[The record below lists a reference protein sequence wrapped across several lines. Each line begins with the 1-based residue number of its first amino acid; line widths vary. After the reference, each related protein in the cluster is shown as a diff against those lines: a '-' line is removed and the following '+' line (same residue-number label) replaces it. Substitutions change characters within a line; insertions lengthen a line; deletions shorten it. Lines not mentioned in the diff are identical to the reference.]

1 LGLPQV
7 AKIKRSA
14 FVGRFFVIR
23 NSRRTIEVAQSTD
36 DAMLA
41 GFSNACSNKEH
52 DLVRGHGG
60 HMGRAV
66 DDAPKRPIARKTL
79 IRVSKLYRPY
89 RSALITVAI
98 LIFVSALLMIATPL
112 LIRQIIDVA
121 IPAADRTQL
130 YWYTGWM
137 IGIAAVSGAISY
149 GTSFLNLRT
158 GLTVMEDL
166 RLSVYAHLQKLPL
179 SFFTSTRTGDLQTRI
194 SSDVASTQMLL
205 TDTLGVLLSNSVIVI
220 SAVAAMLV
228 ISWQLSIVALITLP
242 IFTFAMF
249 KVGKR
254 RRELTRRTQKSLS
267 DLTSRTGETLSVSG
281 VMLSKTFGRE
291 ADQFDDFKKNS
302 SELTVLSLRQAMT
315 GQRFSVVMQTFFT
328 MTPAIIWL
336 IGGYIII
343 DENSSISLGDI
354 VAFTAI
360 QARLLFPMAGLF
372 MRGVQISS
380 SIALFDRI
388 FEYLD
393 IDPKIKDPENPVAV
407 DPANFK
413 GEIKYSGVG
422 FKYSEIPA
430 VARAETNDSNGA
442 KKNERKRLAKDSE
455 PSFTLSNIDFSVP
468 SGGLTALVGPSGAG
482 KTSVGY
488 LLARLYDADTGSV
501 SIDGINVKDM
511 AQADL
516 SKLIGVVSQDSFMFH
531 ATIRENLVF
540 GKSDATEEQMI
551 DATKAAQIFDL
562 IDGLPE
568 RFDTVVGERGYRLSG
583 GERQRLAIARVIL
596 ANPRI
601 LLLDE
606 ATSSLDT
613 LSERM
618 IQQALTRLRE
628 GRTTVA
634 IAHRLST
641 VIAANQIL
649 VMDGGKISDRG
660 TNEELLERS
669 SLYRRLYEEQF
680 TAIPSLS

>member
-1 LGLPQV
+1 
-7 AKIKRSA
+7 
-14 FVGRFFVIR
+14 
-23 NSRRTIEVAQSTD
+23 
-36 DAMLA
+36 M
-41 GFSNACSNKEH
+41 
-52 DLVRGHGG
+52 VRGHGV
-60 HMGRAV
+60 GRTF

-89 RSALITVAI
+89 RSTLITVAI
-98 LIFVSALLMIATPL
+98 LIFISATLMIATPL

-121 IPAADRTQL
+121 IPNSDRTSL
-130 YWYTGWM
+130 YWLTGWM
-137 IGIAAVSGAISY
+137 IGVAVASGVISY
-149 GTSFLNLRT
+149 GTNYLNMRT

-166 RLSVYAHLQKLPL
+166 RLAVYGHLQKLPL

-194 SSDVASTQMLL
+194 SGDVSSTQMLL
-205 TDTLGVLLSNSVIVI
+205 TDTLGVLLSNSVVVI
-220 SAVAAMLV
+220 SAVIAMLV
-228 ISWQLSIVALITLP
+228 ISWQLSIVALVTLP
-242 IFTFAMF
+242 IFTLAMF

-291 ADQFDDFKKNS
+291 ADQFESFKQNS
-302 SELTVLSLRQAMT
+302 SELTTLSLRQAMT
-315 GQRFSVVMQTFFT
+315 GQRFSVVIQTFFT

-336 IGGYIII
+336 IGGYFIIKA
-343 DENSSISLGDI
+343 DSSISMGDI

-372 MRGVQISS
+372 MRGIQISS

-393 IDPKIKDPENPVAV
+393 IDPKIKDPVKPVLV

-413 GEIKYSGVG
+413 GNIVYSDVG
-422 FKYSEIPA
+422 FRYSEISIG
-430 VARAETNDSNGA
+430 D
-442 KKNERKRLAKDSE
+442 KKTSLKDESS
-455 PSFTLSNIDFSVP
+455 PFKLKDISFSVP

-488 LLARLYDADTGSV
+488 LLARLYDADSGSV

-531 ATIRENLVF
+531 GTIRENLVF
-540 GKSDATEEQMI
+540 GKSEATEAEMI
-551 DATKAAQIFDL
+551 DATKAAQIHDL
-562 IDGLPE
+562 IDGLPSGFE
-568 RFDTVVGERGYRLSG
+568 TMVGERGYRLSG
-583 GERQRLAIARVIL
+583 GERQRLAIARAIL
-596 ANPRI
+596 SNPRI

-613 LSERM
+613 LSERL
-618 IQQALTRLRE
+618 IQQALTRLRQ

-641 VIAANQIL
+641 VIAADQIL
-649 VMDGGKISDRG
+649 VMEQGKISDRG
-660 TNEELLERS
+660 TNEELLDRS
-669 SLYRRLYEEQF
+669 SLYRQLYEEQF

>member
-1 LGLPQV
+1 
-7 AKIKRSA
+7 
-14 FVGRFFVIR
+14 
-23 NSRRTIEVAQSTD
+23 
-36 DAMLA
+36 M
-41 GFSNACSNKEH
+41 
-52 DLVRGHGG
+52 VRGHGG
-60 HMGRAV
+60 HMGRAF

-79 IRVSKLYRPY
+79 IRVAKLYRPH
-89 RSALITVAI
+89 RNALVSVAI
-98 LIFVSALLMIATPL
+98 LVIIWATLLVATPL
-112 LIRQIIDVA
+112 LIRQIIDDA
-121 IPAADRTQL
+121 IPNADKSQL
-130 YWYTGWM
+130 FWLTGWM
-137 IGIAAVSGAISY
+137 IAVAAVSGAITY
-149 GTSFLNLRT
+149 GTNFLNMRT
-158 GLTVMEDL
+158 GLTVMESL
-166 RLSVYAHLQKLPL
+166 RISVYSHLQKLPL

-205 TDTLGVLLSNSVIVI
+205 TDTLGVMLSNSVVVI
-220 SAVAAMLV
+220 SAITAMLI
-228 ISWQLSIVALITLP
+228 ISWELSIIALISLP
-242 IFTFAMF
+242 MFTFAMI

-254 RRELTRRTQKSLS
+254 RRELTRETQRSLS

-291 ADQFDDFKKNS
+291 ADQLEQFKQNN

-328 MTPAIIWL
+328 IVPAIIWL
-336 IGGYIII
+336 LGGYLII
-343 DENSSISLGDI
+343 DAQDSVSLGDI

-360 QARLLFPMAGLF
+360 QARLLFPMAGMF

-393 IDPKIKDPENPVAV
+393 IDPKIKDPVNPVPV

-413 GEIKYSGVG
+413 GEIEYSSVG
-422 FKYSEIPA
+422 FRYSEIA
-430 VARAETNDSNGA
+430 IGD
-442 KKNERKRLAKDSE
+442 KKTAPTDEAA
-455 PSFTLSNIDFSVP
+455 PFTLDDISFSVP

-488 LLARLYDADTGSV
+488 LLARLYDADSGSV

-540 GKSDATEEQMI
+540 GKSEATEEEMI
-551 DATKAAQIFDL
+551 DATKAAQIFEL
-562 IDGLPE
+562 IDGLPNGFE
-568 RFDTVVGERGYRLSG
+568 TVVGERGYRLSG

-618 IQQALTRLRE
+618 IQQALTRLRQ

-641 VIAANQIL
+641 VIAADQIL
-649 VMDGGKISDRG
+649 VMEQGRISDRG

-669 SLYRRLYEEQF
+669 SLYRQLYEEQF

>member
-1 LGLPQV
+1 
-7 AKIKRSA
+7 
-14 FVGRFFVIR
+14 
-23 NSRRTIEVAQSTD
+23 
-36 DAMLA
+36 M
-41 GFSNACSNKEH
+41 
-52 DLVRGHGG
+52 VRGHGVRPARL
-60 HMGRAV
+60 GRPL
-66 DDAPKRPIARKTL
+66 DDAPKRPMSRKTL
-79 IRVSKLYRPY
+79 ARVARLYKPYRP
-89 RSALITVAI
+89 ALITVAI
-98 LIFVSALLMIATPL
+98 LILVSSSLLVATPL
-112 LIRQIIDVA
+112 LIRQIIDDA
-121 IPAADRTQL
+121 IPNADRTL
-130 YWYTGWM
+130 LFWLTGWM
-137 IGIAAVSGAISY
+137 IGVAAVGGAISY
-149 GTSFLNLRT
+149 ATNFLNMRT

-166 RLSVYAHLQKLPL
+166 RLAVYAHLQKLPL

-194 SSDVASTQMLL
+194 SSDVASTQLLL
-205 TDTLGVLLSNSVIVI
+205 TDTLGVLVSNSVIVL
-220 SAVAAMLV
+220 SSVVAMLV
-228 ISWQLSIVALITLP
+228 ISWELSIVALVTLP

-249 KVGKR
+249 RVGRK
-254 RRELTRRTQKSLS
+254 RRELTRETQKSLS

-291 ADQFDDFKKNS
+291 ADQLESFKVNS
-302 SELTVLSLRQAMT
+302 SELTTLSLRQAMT

-328 MTPAIIWL
+328 MAPAIIWL
-336 IGGYIII
+336 LGGSFIIGSR
-343 DENSSISLGDI
+343 ESVSLGDI

-393 IDPKIKDPENPVAV
+393 IDPKIKDPENPVAI
-407 DPANFK
+407 DPSRFK
-413 GEIKYSGVG
+413 GDIQYHNVG
-422 FKYSEIPA
+422 FRYADASRRARSEKPVDA
-430 VARAETNDSNGA
+430 PFNLRD
-442 KKNERKRLAKDSE
+442 
-455 PSFTLSNIDFSVP
+455 IDFSVP

-488 LLARLYDADTGSV
+488 LLARLYDADTGSI
-501 SIDGINVKDM
+501 SIDGINIKDM

-516 SKLIGVVSQDSFMFH
+516 SRLIGVVSQDSFMFH
-531 ATIRENLVF
+531 ATIRENLLF
-540 GKSDATEEQMI
+540 GKSDATEDQMV

-562 IDGLPE
+562 IDGLPD
-568 RFDTVVGERGYRLSG
+568 RFDTTVGERGYRLSG

-613 LSERM
+613 LSERL
-618 IQQALTRLRE
+618 IQQALARLRE
-628 GRTTVA
+628 GRTTIA

-649 VMDGGKISDRG
+649 VMEAGMIADRG

>member
-1 LGLPQV
+1 
-7 AKIKRSA
+7 
-14 FVGRFFVIR
+14 
-23 NSRRTIEVAQSTD
+23 
-36 DAMLA
+36 M
-41 GFSNACSNKEH
+41 
-52 DLVRGHGG
+52 VRGHGG
-60 HMGRAV
+60 RMGRAF

-79 IRVSKLYRPY
+79 IRVAKLYRPH
-89 RSALITVAI
+89 SNALISVAI
-98 LIFVSALLMIATPL
+98 LVIISATLLVATPL
-112 LIRQIIDVA
+112 LIRQIIDDA
-121 IPAADRTQL
+121 IPNSDKTQL
-130 YWYTGWM
+130 FWLTGWM
-137 IGIAAVSGAISY
+137 IAVAAVSGAITY
-149 GTSFLNLRT
+149 GTNFLNMRT
-158 GLTVMEDL
+158 GLTVMESL
-166 RLSVYAHLQKLPL
+166 RISVYSHLQKLPL

-205 TDTLGVLLSNSVIVI
+205 TDTLGVMLSNSVVVI
-220 SAVAAMLV
+220 SAITAMLI
-228 ISWQLSIVALITLP
+228 ISWELSIIALISLP
-242 IFTFAMF
+242 MFTFAMI

-254 RRELTRRTQKSLS
+254 RRELTRETQRSLS

-291 ADQFDDFKKNS
+291 ADQLEQFKQNN

-328 MTPAIIWL
+328 IVPAIIWL
-336 IGGYIII
+336 LGGYLII
-343 DENSSISLGDI
+343 DAQDSVSLGDI

-393 IDPKIKDPENPVAV
+393 IDPKIKDPAQPVPV

-413 GEIKYSGVG
+413 GEIVYSGVG
-422 FKYSEIPA
+422 FRYSEIA
-430 VARAETNDSNGA
+430 IGG
-442 KKNERKRLAKDSE
+442 KKTSPKVDAA
-455 PSFTLSNIDFSVP
+455 PFTLNEISFSVP

-488 LLARLYDADTGSV
+488 LLARLYDADSGSV

-540 GKSDATEEQMI
+540 GKSEATEAEMI
-551 DATKAAQIFDL
+551 DATKAAQIYEL
-562 IDGLPE
+562 IDGLPD
-568 RFDTVVGERGYRLSG
+568 RFETVVGERGYRLSG

-618 IQQALTRLRE
+618 IQQALTRLRQ

-641 VIAANQIL
+641 VIAADQIL
-649 VMDGGKISDRG
+649 VMEQGKISDRG

-669 SLYRRLYEEQF
+669 SLYRQLYEEQF

>member
-1 LGLPQV
+1 
-7 AKIKRSA
+7 
-14 FVGRFFVIR
+14 
-23 NSRRTIEVAQSTD
+23 
-36 DAMLA
+36 M
-41 GFSNACSNKEH
+41 
-52 DLVRGHGG
+52 VRGHGV
-60 HMGRAV
+60 GRTF

-89 RSALITVAI
+89 RSTLITVAI
-98 LIFVSALLMIATPL
+98 LIFISATLMIATPL

-121 IPAADRTQL
+121 IPNSDRTSL
-130 YWYTGWM
+130 YWLTGWM
-137 IGIAAVSGAISY
+137 IGVAVASGVISY
-149 GTSFLNLRT
+149 GTNYLNMRT

-166 RLSVYAHLQKLPL
+166 RLAVYGHLQKLPL

-194 SSDVASTQMLL
+194 SGDVSSTQMLL
-205 TDTLGVLLSNSVIVI
+205 TDTLGVLLSNSVVVI
-220 SAVAAMLV
+220 SAVIAMLV
-228 ISWQLSIVALITLP
+228 ISWQLSIVALVTLP
-242 IFTFAMF
+242 IFTLAMF

-291 ADQFDDFKKNS
+291 ADQFESFKQNS
-302 SELTVLSLRQAMT
+302 SELTTLSLRQAMT
-315 GQRFSVVMQTFFT
+315 GQRFSVVIQTFFT

-336 IGGYIII
+336 IGGYFIIKA
-343 DENSSISLGDI
+343 DSSISMGDI

-372 MRGVQISS
+372 MRGIQISS

-393 IDPKIKDPENPVAV
+393 IDPKIKDPVKPVLV

-413 GEIKYSGVG
+413 GDIVYSDVG
-422 FKYSEIPA
+422 FRYSKNS
-430 VARAETNDSNGA
+430 TGD
-442 KKNERKRLAKDSE
+442 KKTSLKDESS
-455 PSFTLSNIDFSVP
+455 PFKLKDISFSVP

-488 LLARLYDADTGSV
+488 LLARLYDADSGSV

-531 ATIRENLVF
+531 GTIRENLVF
-540 GKSDATEEQMI
+540 GKSEATEAEMI
-551 DATKAAQIFDL
+551 DATKAAQIHDL
-562 IDGLPE
+562 IDGLPSGFE
-568 RFDTVVGERGYRLSG
+568 TMVGERGYRLSG
-583 GERQRLAIARVIL
+583 GERQRLAIARAIL
-596 ANPRI
+596 SNPRI

-613 LSERM
+613 LSERL
-618 IQQALTRLRE
+618 IQQALTRLRQ

-641 VIAANQIL
+641 VIAADQIL
-649 VMDGGKISDRG
+649 VMEQGKISDRG
-660 TNEELLERS
+660 TNEELLDRS
-669 SLYRRLYEEQF
+669 SLYRQLYEEQF

>member
-7 AKIKRSA
+7 ANQSGQHEYVLTA
-14 FVGRFFVIR
+14 FCYIQQ
-23 NSRRTIEVAQSTD
+23 SRYASLFRTWCLVVAVAAISKLLRT
-36 DAMLA
+36 
-41 GFSNACSNKEH
+41 KEC

-60 HMGRAV
+60 HMGRTF
-66 DDAPKRPIARKTL
+66 DDAPRRPIARETL
-79 IRVSKLYRPY
+79 KRVARLYKPY
-89 RSALITVAI
+89 RLPLITVAVLI
-98 LIFVSALLMIATPL
+98 LFSASLLIATPL

-121 IPAADRTQL
+121 IPDSNRSLLFWLA
-130 YWYTGWM
+130 GWM
-137 IGIAAVSGAISY
+137 IGVAAIGGAISY
-149 GTSFLNLRT
+149 ATNYLNMRT

-205 TDTLGVLLSNSVIVI
+205 TDTLGVLVSNSVIVI
-220 SAVAAMLV
+220 ASIIAMLV
-228 ISWQLSIVALITLP
+228 ISWELSIVALVTIP
-242 IFTFAMF
+242 IFISAMF

-254 RRELTRRTQKSLS
+254 RRELTRETQRSLS

-291 ADQFDDFKKNS
+291 ADQLSSFKKNS
-302 SELTVLSLRQAMT
+302 SELTVLTLRRGMT
-315 GQRFSVVMQTFFT
+315 GQRFSVVMQSFFT
-328 MTPAIIWL
+328 MAPAIIWV
-336 IGGYIII
+336 IGGSFIIGGR
-343 DENSSISLGDI
+343 ESVTLGDI

-360 QARLLFPMAGLF
+360 QTRLLFPLAGLF
-372 MRGVQISS
+372 MRGVEISS

-393 IDPKIKDPENPVAV
+393 IDPKIKDPVNPAVV
-407 DPANFK
+407 DPANFRGDVAYK
-413 GEIKYSGVG
+413 NVG
-422 FKYSEIPA
+422 FRYSAPELSPA
-430 VARAETNDSNGA
+430 QESSD
-442 KKNERKRLAKDSE
+442 E
-455 PSFTLSNIDFSVP
+455 PDHNVEVPFMLSDIDFSVP

-488 LLARLYDADTGSV
+488 LLARLYDADSGAV
-501 SIDGINVKDM
+501 SIDGINIKDM

-516 SKLIGVVSQDSFMFH
+516 SRLIGVVSQDSFMFH
-531 ATIRENLVF
+531 ASIRENLVF
-540 GKSDATEEQMI
+540 GKPEATEQEMI
-551 DATKAAQIFDL
+551 DALKAAQIFEM

-568 RFDTVVGERGYRLSG
+568 RFETIVGERGYRLSG

-613 LSERM
+613 LSERL
-618 IQQALTRLRE
+618 IQEALTRLRQ
-628 GRTTVA
+628 GRTTIA

-641 VIAANQIL
+641 IVAAEQIL
-649 VMDGGKISDRG
+649 VMQNGRIVDRG

-669 SLYRRLYEEQF
+669 TLYRQLYEEQF

>member
-1 LGLPQV
+1 
-7 AKIKRSA
+7 
-14 FVGRFFVIR
+14 
-23 NSRRTIEVAQSTD
+23 
-36 DAMLA
+36 M
-41 GFSNACSNKEH
+41 
-52 DLVRGHGG
+52 VRGHGVRPARL
-60 HMGRAV
+60 GRTL
-66 DDAPKRPIARKTL
+66 DDAPKRPMSRETL
-79 IRVSKLYRPY
+79 VRVTRLYAPY
-89 RSALITVAI
+89 RAALVTVAI
-98 LIFVSALLMIATPL
+98 LILVSAILLVATPL

-121 IPAADRTQL
+121 IPNGDRTTL
-130 YWYTGWM
+130 FWLTGWM
-137 IGIAAVSGAISY
+137 IAVAAISGAISY
-149 GTSFLNLRT
+149 ATNYLNMRT

-166 RLSVYAHLQKLPL
+166 RLAVYAHLQKLPL

-205 TDTLGVLLSNSVIVI
+205 TDTLGVLVSNSVIVI
-220 SAVAAMLV
+220 SSIVAMLV
-228 ISWQLSIVALITLP
+228 LSWELSIVALITLP

-249 KVGKR
+249 KVGKK
-254 RRELTRRTQKSLS
+254 RRELTRETQKSLS

-291 ADQFDDFKKNS
+291 ADQLSSFKKNS

-328 MTPAIIWL
+328 MAPAIIWL
-336 IGGYIII
+336 LGGSFIIG
-343 DENSSISLGDI
+343 DRDTVSLGDI

-393 IDPKIKDPENPVAV
+393 IDPKIKDPAKPVKV
-407 DPANFK
+407 DPATFK
-413 GEIKYSGVG
+413 GEIEYSRVK
-422 FKYSEIPA
+422 FRYSEIELEKKP
-430 VARAETNDSNGA
+430 EDSN
-442 KKNERKRLAKDSE
+442 KREAPFE
-455 PSFTLSNIDFSVP
+455 LSDITFSVP

-488 LLARLYDADTGSV
+488 LLARLYDAESGSV

-531 ATIRENLVF
+531 ASIRENLLF
-540 GKSDATEEQMI
+540 GKSDATEQEMTE
-551 DATKAAQIFDL
+551 ATKAAQIYSL

-583 GERQRLAIARVIL
+583 GERQRLAIARVVL

-649 VMDGGKISDRG
+649 VMDNGKIADRG

-669 SLYRRLYEEQF
+669 TLYRRLYEEQF

>member
-1 LGLPQV
+1 
-7 AKIKRSA
+7 
-14 FVGRFFVIR
+14 
-23 NSRRTIEVAQSTD
+23 
-36 DAMLA
+36 
-41 GFSNACSNKEH
+41 
-52 DLVRGHGG
+52 
-60 HMGRAV
+60 
-66 DDAPKRPIARKTL
+66 
-79 IRVSKLYRPY
+79 
-89 RSALITVAI
+89 
-98 LIFVSALLMIATPL
+98 MIATPL

-121 IPAADRTQL
+121 IPNSDRTSL
-130 YWYTGWM
+130 YWLTGWM
-137 IGIAAVSGAISY
+137 IGVAVASGVISY
-149 GTSFLNLRT
+149 GTNYLNMRT

-166 RLSVYAHLQKLPL
+166 RLAVYGHLQKLPL

-194 SSDVASTQMLL
+194 SGDVSSTQMLL
-205 TDTLGVLLSNSVIVI
+205 TDTLGVLLSNSVVVI
-220 SAVAAMLV
+220 SAVIAMLV
-228 ISWQLSIVALITLP
+228 ISWQLSIVALVTLP
-242 IFTFAMF
+242 IFTLAMF

-291 ADQFDDFKKNS
+291 ADQFESFKQNS
-302 SELTVLSLRQAMT
+302 SELTTLSLRQAMT
-315 GQRFSVVMQTFFT
+315 GQRFSVVIQTFFT

-336 IGGYIII
+336 IGGYFIIKA
-343 DENSSISLGDI
+343 DSSISMGDI

-372 MRGVQISS
+372 MRGIQISS

-393 IDPKIKDPENPVAV
+393 IDPKIKDPVKPVLV

-413 GEIKYSGVG
+413 GDIVYSDVG
-422 FKYSEIPA
+422 FRYSENS
-430 VARAETNDSNGA
+430 TGD
-442 KKNERKRLAKDSE
+442 KKTSLKDESS
-455 PSFTLSNIDFSVP
+455 PFKLKDISFSVP

-488 LLARLYDADTGSV
+488 LLARLYDADSGSV

-531 ATIRENLVF
+531 GTIRENLVF
-540 GKSDATEEQMI
+540 GKSEATEAEMI
-551 DATKAAQIFDL
+551 DATKAAQIHDL
-562 IDGLPE
+562 IDGLPSGFE
-568 RFDTVVGERGYRLSG
+568 TMVGERGYRLSG
-583 GERQRLAIARVIL
+583 GERQRLAIARAIL
-596 ANPRI
+596 SNPRI

-613 LSERM
+613 LSERL
-618 IQQALTRLRE
+618 IQQALTRLRQ

-641 VIAANQIL
+641 VIAADQIL
-649 VMDGGKISDRG
+649 VMEQGKISDRG
-660 TNEELLERS
+660 TNEELLDRS
-669 SLYRRLYEEQF
+669 SLYRQLYEEQF

>member
-1 LGLPQV
+1 M
-7 AKIKRSA
+7 
-14 FVGRFFVIR
+14 F
-23 NSRRTIEVAQSTD
+23 
-36 DAMLA
+36 
-41 GFSNACSNKEH
+41 
-52 DLVRGHGG
+52 RGHGRS
-60 HMGRAV
+60 MGRTF

-79 IRVSKLYRPY
+79 IRVMKLYRPHQT
-89 RSALITVAI
+89 ALVTVAV
-98 LIFVSALLMIATPL
+98 LIVISATLGIATPL
-112 LIRQIIDVA
+112 FIRHIIDVT
-121 IPAADRTQL
+121 IPNSDRTSL
-130 YWYTGWM
+130 YWLTGWM
-137 IGIAAVSGAISY
+137 IGVAAAIGAISY
-149 GTSFLNLRT
+149 GTNYLNMRT
-158 GLTVMEDL
+158 GLIVMEDL
-166 RLSVYAHLQKLPL
+166 RLAVYGHLQKLPL

-194 SSDVASTQMLL
+194 SSDVASTQTLL

-220 SAVAAMLV
+220 SAVIAMLV
-228 ISWQLSIVALITLP
+228 ISWQLSIVALVTLP

-281 VMLSKTFGRE
+281 VTLSKTFGRE
-291 ADQFDDFKKNS
+291 ADQYDSFKRNS
-302 SELTVLSLRQAMT
+302 SELTTLSLRQAMT
-315 GQRFSVVMQTFFT
+315 GQRFSVVIQTFFT
-328 MTPAIIWL
+328 MTPATIWL
-336 IGGYIII
+336 IGGYFII
-343 DENSSISLGDI
+343 DGDSSISMGDI

-393 IDPKIKDPENPVAV
+393 IDPKIKDSANPIPV
-407 DPANFK
+407 DPANSK
-413 GEIKYSGVG
+413 GEIEYRNVG
-422 FKYSEIPA
+422 FKYSEIAINNKIESP
-430 VARAETNDSNGA
+430 
-442 KKNERKRLAKDSE
+442 KDESA
-455 PSFTLSNIDFSVP
+455 PFTLNDINFSVP

-488 LLARLYDADTGSV
+488 LLARLYDADNGSV
-501 SIDGINVKDM
+501 SIDGINVKDI
-511 AQADL
+511 AQANL

-531 ATIRENLVF
+531 ATIRENLAF
-540 GKSDATEEQMI
+540 GKSDADEAEMI
-551 DATKAAQIFDL
+551 DATKAAQIYEL
-562 IDGLPE
+562 IDGLPDGFE
-568 RFDTVVGERGYRLSG
+568 TVVGERGYRLSG

-618 IQQALTRLRE
+618 IQQALTRLRQ

-641 VIAANQIL
+641 VIAADQIL
-649 VMDGGKISDRG
+649 VMEQGNISARG
-660 TNEELLERS
+660 TNTELLECC
-669 SLYRRLYEEQF
+669 SLYRQLYEEQF

>member
-1 LGLPQV
+1 
-7 AKIKRSA
+7 
-14 FVGRFFVIR
+14 VGRTF
-23 NSRRTIEVAQSTD
+23 
-36 DAMLA
+36 
-41 GFSNACSNKEH
+41 
-52 DLVRGHGG
+52 
-60 HMGRAV
+60 

-89 RSALITVAI
+89 RSTLITVAI
-98 LIFVSALLMIATPL
+98 LIFISATLMIATPL

-121 IPAADRTQL
+121 IPNSDRTSL
-130 YWYTGWM
+130 YWLTGWM
-137 IGIAAVSGAISY
+137 IGVAVASGVISY
-149 GTSFLNLRT
+149 GTNYLNMRT

-166 RLSVYAHLQKLPL
+166 RLAVYGHLQKLPL

-194 SSDVASTQMLL
+194 SGDVSSTQMLL
-205 TDTLGVLLSNSVIVI
+205 TDTLGVLLSNSVVVI
-220 SAVAAMLV
+220 SAVIAMLV
-228 ISWQLSIVALITLP
+228 ISWQLSIVALVTLP
-242 IFTFAMF
+242 IFTLAMF

-291 ADQFDDFKKNS
+291 ADQFESFKQNS
-302 SELTVLSLRQAMT
+302 SELTTLSLRQAMT
-315 GQRFSVVMQTFFT
+315 GQRFSVVIQTFFT

-336 IGGYIII
+336 IGGYFIIKA
-343 DENSSISLGDI
+343 DSSISMGDI

-372 MRGVQISS
+372 MRGIQISS

-393 IDPKIKDPENPVAV
+393 IDPKIKDPVKPVLV

-413 GEIKYSGVG
+413 GDIVYSDVG
-422 FKYSEIPA
+422 FRYSENS
-430 VARAETNDSNGA
+430 TGD
-442 KKNERKRLAKDSE
+442 KKTSLKDESS
-455 PSFTLSNIDFSVP
+455 PFKLKDISFSVP

-488 LLARLYDADTGSV
+488 LLARLYDADSGSV

-531 ATIRENLVF
+531 GTIRENLVF
-540 GKSDATEEQMI
+540 GKSEATEAEMI
-551 DATKAAQIFDL
+551 DATKAAQIHDL
-562 IDGLPE
+562 IDGLPSGFE
-568 RFDTVVGERGYRLSG
+568 TMVGERGYRLSG
-583 GERQRLAIARVIL
+583 GERQRLAIARAIL
-596 ANPRI
+596 SNPRI

-613 LSERM
+613 LSERL
-618 IQQALTRLRE
+618 IQQALTRLRQ

-641 VIAANQIL
+641 VIAADQIL
-649 VMDGGKISDRG
+649 VMEQGKISDRG
-660 TNEELLERS
+660 TNEELLDRS
-669 SLYRRLYEEQF
+669 SLYRQLYEEQF

>member
-1 LGLPQV
+1 
-7 AKIKRSA
+7 
-14 FVGRFFVIR
+14 
-23 NSRRTIEVAQSTD
+23 
-36 DAMLA
+36 M
-41 GFSNACSNKEH
+41 
-52 DLVRGHGG
+52 VRGHGRP
-60 HMGRAV
+60 MGRTF

-79 IRVSKLYRPY
+79 IRVAKLYRPY
-89 RSALITVAI
+89 RTALVTIGVLIVISATLG
-98 LIFVSALLMIATPL
+98 IATPM
-112 LIRQIIDVA
+112 LIRQIIDVT
-121 IPAADRTQL
+121 IPNSDRTSL
-130 YWYTGWM
+130 YWLTGWM
-137 IGIAAVSGAISY
+137 IGAAATSGAISY
-149 GTSFLNLRT
+149 GTNYLNMRT
-158 GLTVMEDL
+158 GLIVMEDL
-166 RLSVYAHLQKLPL
+166 RLAVYGHLQKLPL

-194 SSDVASTQMLL
+194 SSDVAGTQMLL

-220 SAVAAMLV
+220 SAVIAMLV
-228 ISWQLSIVALITLP
+228 ISWQLSIVALVTLP

-267 DLTSRTGETLSVSG
+267 ELTSRTGETLSVSG

-291 ADQFDDFKKNS
+291 TDQYDSFKRNS
-302 SELTVLSLRQAMT
+302 SELTTLSLRQAMT
-315 GQRFSVVMQTFFT
+315 SQRFSVVIQTFFT

-336 IGGYIII
+336 IGGYFII
-343 DENSSISLGDI
+343 DGDSSISMGDI

-360 QARLLFPMAGLF
+360 QSRLLFPMAGLF

-393 IDPKIKDPENPVAV
+393 IDPIIKDSASPISF
-407 DPANFK
+407 DPAQSK
-413 GEIKYSGVG
+413 GEIEYRNVG
-422 FKYSEIPA
+422 FKYSEITINNKIESP
-430 VARAETNDSNGA
+430 
-442 KKNERKRLAKDSE
+442 KDESAA
-455 PSFTLSNIDFSVP
+455 FTLNDINFLVP

-488 LLARLYDADTGSV
+488 LLARLYDVDSGSV
-501 SIDGINVKDM
+501 SIDGINVKNI

-540 GKSDATEEQMI
+540 GKLNADEAEMI
-551 DATKAAQIFDL
+551 DAAKAAQIYEL
-562 IDGLPE
+562 IDGLPD
-568 RFDTVVGERGYRLSG
+568 RFETVVGERGYRLSG

-618 IQQALTRLRE
+618 IQQALTRLRQ

-641 VIAANQIL
+641 VIAADQIL
-649 VMDGGKISDRG
+649 VMEQGNISARG
-660 TNEELLERS
+660 TNEELLACC
-669 SLYRRLYEEQF
+669 SLYRQLYQEQF